1 MEEVAEDG
9 LEGLPRGAK
18 AEQGAG
24 GAVEEEAV
32 GDWGIAMLFSTLE
45 NPYLVAIRPENARDL
60 VFLKR
65 KLGKVSGNC
74 GICII
79 LTR

>member
-32 GDWGIAMLFSTLE
+32 GDWGIAMLL
-45 NPYLVAIRPENARDL
+45 LLLKIRTWWLSVLRMRGTWC
-60 VFLKR
+60 F
-65 KLGKVSGNC
+65 
-74 GICII
+74 
-79 LTR
+79 

>member
-9 LEGLPRGAK
+9 LEGLPRGAE

-32 GDWGIAMLFSTLE
+32 GDWGIATL
-45 NPYLVAIRPENARDL
+45 LLLLKIRTWWLSVLRMRGTWC
-60 VFLKR
+60 F
-65 KLGKVSGNC
+65 
-74 GICII
+74 
-79 LTR
+79 